1 MSDGTAYALQRGI
14 RAERSRKG
22 MSQEELADRLGWS
35 RSRLAAVEGGS
46 RPVRAHELP
55 DLCAVLGVPLS
66 TLLQMAPKKDLRSLG
81 LTPAG

>member
-22 MSQEELADRLGWS
+22 MSQDELADRLGWS
-35 RSRLAAVEGGS
+35 RSRLAAVESGT

-55 DLCAVLGVPLS
+55 DLCGVLGVSLS
-66 TLLQMAPKKDLRSLG
+66 VLLQMAPAEDLRRLG
-81 LTPAG
+81 L